1 MKFYNRNNLTDNYF
15 FDTIKKIK
23 KINKGES
30 MKRKM
35 LEFKLWGG
43 CRDEENAVYI
53 WAYDMDDAIVIARK
67 IDLSICIA
75 QWTGKE
81 RII

>member
-1 MKFYNRNNLTDNYF
+1 
-15 FDTIKKIK
+15 
-23 KINKGES
+23 

-43 CRDEENAVYI
+43 CRDEEDAIYI

-67 IDLSICIA
+67 NDPSICIA

>member
-1 MKFYNRNNLTDNYF
+1 
-15 FDTIKKIK
+15 
-23 KINKGES
+23 

-43 CRDEENAVYI
+43 CRDEKDAIYI
-53 WAYDMDDAIVIARK
+53 WAYNMSDAIDIARI
-67 IDLSICIA
+67 IDLSICMA